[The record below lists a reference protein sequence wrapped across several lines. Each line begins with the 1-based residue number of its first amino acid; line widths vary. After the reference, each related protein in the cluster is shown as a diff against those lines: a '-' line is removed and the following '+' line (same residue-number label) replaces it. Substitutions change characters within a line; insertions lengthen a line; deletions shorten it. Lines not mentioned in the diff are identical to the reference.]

1 MFMLFRSS
9 TDQQQKIEVSPGCG
23 IVFVLG
29 GLALFS
35 LFLLALGVLLILGA
49 SIGVLLVAIGGLLLA
64 LVLCL
69 FLLFLAI
76 SLLLGIVRALRNRLR
91 ASQHYQQIR
100 PLLHTL
106 AGSVW
111 RLLLQAFLWCL
122 RQWAPTSPSASS
134 PPPTSDEPS
143 PPGDQSSAPSSSGS
157 SRQFLLV

>member
-1 MFMLFRSS
+1 MFTLFRSS

-76 SLLLGIVRALRNRLR
+76 SLLLGIVRTLRNRVR
-91 ASQHYQQIR
+91 ASRRYQQIR

-106 AGSVW
+106 AETVL
-111 RLLLQAFLWCL
+111 RLLLHAFLWCL
-122 RQWAPTSPSASS
+122 RQWAPASPSTPS
-134 PPPTSDEPS
+134 PPPSSDEPP
-143 PPGDQSSAPSSSGS
+143 PPGNQSSAPSSSGS